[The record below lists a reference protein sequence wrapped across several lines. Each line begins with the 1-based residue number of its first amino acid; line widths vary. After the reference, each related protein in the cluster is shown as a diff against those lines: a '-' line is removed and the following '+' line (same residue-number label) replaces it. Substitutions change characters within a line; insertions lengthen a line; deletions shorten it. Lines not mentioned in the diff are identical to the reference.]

1 MSKASKKH
9 YTPKLQETL
18 SAIETMLQLF
28 VRTANARA
36 VPMEERIDWAKVPI
50 VVGVCVCVHMHACFC
65 VSICMYKLSPPF
77 VSNDWSFWTGNT
89 KRVQMLNK
97 IHCMQTNTI

>member
-1 MSKASKKH
+1 MRKASKKH

-50 VVGVCVCVHMHACFC
+50 VVGVCVCVCTCMHASVCPYVCISCLPHSFL
-65 VSICMYKLSPPF
+65 MTGHFGLETQRGYK
-77 VSNDWSFWTGNT
+77 
-89 KRVQMLNK
+89 
-97 IHCMQTNTI
+97 C

>member
-50 VVGVCVCVHMHACFC
+50 VVGVCVCAHACMLLC
-65 VSICMYKLSPPF
+65 VRMY
-77 VSNDWSFWTGNT
+77 V
-89 KRVQMLNK
+89 
-97 IHCMQTNTI
+97 